1 MLIFNITKKGEVM
14 KLKEVIEKHAVIEKV
29 VRRGLIVTVN
39 GNDSYEF
46 TNEKVSKAFAQK
58 LRWFIRG

>member
-14 KLKEVIEKHAVIEKV
+14 KLKEVIEKV